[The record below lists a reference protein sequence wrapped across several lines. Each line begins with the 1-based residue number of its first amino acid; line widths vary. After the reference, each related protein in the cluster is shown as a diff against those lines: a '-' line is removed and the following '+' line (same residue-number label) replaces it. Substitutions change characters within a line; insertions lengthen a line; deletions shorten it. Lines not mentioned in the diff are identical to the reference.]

1 MGAKVT
7 KQNSNEVTK
16 FTRDDQNES
25 SDEGDERQQQRPPP
39 GMPNP
44 RDVPAKKNFLSVPA
58 VIYVDDDSISTMSA
72 ETTTLFTKSSAESST
87 TNLTSIEGR
96 RLSTSWLVT
105 HL

>member
-7 KQNSNEVTK
+7 KQSNNEVTK
-16 FTRDDQNES
+16 FTRDDLDES
-25 SDEGDERQQQRPPP
+25 SDEGNDHQQQQRPPP

-96 RLSTSWLVT
+96 RLSTSW
-105 HL
+105 